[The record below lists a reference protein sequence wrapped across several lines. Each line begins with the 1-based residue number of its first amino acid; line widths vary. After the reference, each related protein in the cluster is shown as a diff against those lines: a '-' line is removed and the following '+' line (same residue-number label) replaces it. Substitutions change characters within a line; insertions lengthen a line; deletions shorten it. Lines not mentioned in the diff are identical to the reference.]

1 MGGNSIEKID
11 YTFFSIA
18 HFNIETF
25 ICELWFCFSL
35 TRFYSFHFLSLSHTL
50 PSSDRVCVCVW
61 AKLPHET
68 GCELF
73 EIIQCEGYNE
83 NRFRNDLK
91 LLFTQIGV
99 RNQRT
104 VVLFSIINDQVSQ
117 PNCIYFVG
125 SRKKNNHEEARHYIA
140 RHFCWCCCCCMAMR
154 WNFENVRTIR

>member
-1 MGGNSIEKID
+1 MAIQSKKLITPFFPSLTLILKRLYANYGFVFHSHGFIHP
-11 YTFFSIA
+11 FFSL
-18 HFNIETF
+18 F
-25 ICELWFCFSL
+25 L
-35 TRFYSFHFLSLSHTL
+35 TRSLH
-50 PSSDRVCVCVW
+50 RIVCVCVW
-61 AKLPHET
+61 AKIPHET

-140 RHFCWCCCCCMAMR
+140 RHFCWCCCCCIAMR

>member
-1 MGGNSIEKID
+1 MRIMVL
-11 YTFFSIA
+11 FFT
-18 HFNIETF
+18 HTVLF
-25 ICELWFCFSL
+25 IPFSL
-35 TRFYSFHFLSLSHTL
+35 SFSHA
-50 PSSDRVCVCVW
+50 PFIGSCVCVW
-61 AKLPHET
+61 AKIPHET

-117 PNCIYFVG
+117 PNCIYI
-125 SRKKNNHEEARHYIA
+125 SWDREKNNHEEASHYIA
-140 RHFCWCCCCCMAMR
+140 RQFCRCCMAMR
-154 WNFENVRTIR
+154 WNFENVRTIRWIFEANFIEREEKNTSNIG